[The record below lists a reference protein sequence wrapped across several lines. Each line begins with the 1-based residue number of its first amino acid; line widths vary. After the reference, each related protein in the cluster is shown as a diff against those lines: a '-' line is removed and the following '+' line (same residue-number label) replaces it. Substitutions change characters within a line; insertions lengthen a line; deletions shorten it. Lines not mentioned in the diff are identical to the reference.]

1 MSFSRGSS
9 DGRMTVCQLLSYI
22 WLCNPMDCSP
32 LDSSVHSIFQA
43 RILEW
48 VAIPFSRDLAD
59 PGIKPRSPSL
69 QVDSLLSE
77 PPGKRGEIVVLIK
90 RLKSGLRRRRAGSV
104 RVLCHWVSGQW
115 LCNDYVQ
122 YTCTQG
128 WMKYQG
134 HMWNPKNCLLCSKFG
149 ERIRVPTCQSHNSKK
164 GPNNN
169 SNSNNNCEEIHIF
182 TLEHCWDHRDTTL
195 AEGDPE
201 ALPLACP

>member
-1 MSFSRGSS
+1 MQRWVTCHLVEDPWKEGWQCK
-9 DGRMTVCQLLSYI
+9 CQSLSYI

-32 LDSSVHSIFQA
+32 LDSSVHGIFQA

-77 PPGKRGEIVVLIK
+77 PPGKHGEIVVLIK
-90 RLKSGLRRRRAGSV
+90 RLKLGLRRRRAGSL
-104 RVLCHWVSGQW
+104 RVLRHWVSVQW
-115 LCNDYVQ
+115 LCNNYVQ

-134 HMWNPKNCLLCSKFG
+134 HMWNPSSDEDQEL
-149 ERIRVPTCQSHNSKK
+149 
-164 GPNNN
+164 
-169 SNSNNNCEEIHIF
+169 F
-182 TLEHCWDHRDTTL
+182 TLLKVWRENKSSYVSV
-195 AEGDPE
+195 P
-201 ALPLACP
+201 